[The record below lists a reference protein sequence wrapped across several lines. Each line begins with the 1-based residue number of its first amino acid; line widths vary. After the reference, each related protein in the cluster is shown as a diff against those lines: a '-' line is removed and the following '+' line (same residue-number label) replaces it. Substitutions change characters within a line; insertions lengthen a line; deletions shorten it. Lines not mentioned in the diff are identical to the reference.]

1 MICSFKML
9 KLFFFFFLNI
19 LFIDHV
25 SFKNIKKI
33 FSFISMVLR
42 VKNFLNLKKKKKGL
56 GGKVKEKRKFFS
68 SREKKNYK
76 NIVTF

>member
-1 MICSFKML
+1 MV
-9 KLFFFFFLNI
+9 KLFFFFLNI

-42 VKNFLNLKKKKKGL
+42 VKNFLKKKKKKDGE
-56 GGKVKEKRKFFS
+56 KVKEKRKIFS
-68 SREKKNYK
+68 SREKKLQKYCYL
-76 NIVTF
+76 

>member
-1 MICSFKML
+1 M
-9 KLFFFFFLNI
+9 FFQNVKVILFFFLNI

-42 VKNFLNLKKKKKGL
+42 VKNFLNLKKKKKDR
-56 GGKVKEKRKFFS
+56 GKSERK
-68 SREKKNYK
+68 KK
-76 NIVTF
+76 IF

>member
-1 MICSFKML
+1 MNCSFKMV
-9 KLFFFFFLNI
+9 KLFFFFLNI

-42 VKNFLNLKKKKKGL
+42 VKNFLKKKKKKGR
-56 GGKVKEKRKFFS
+56 GKSERK
-68 SREKKNYK
+68 KKN
-76 NIVTF
+76 F